1 MTITEA
7 IQSHKEQIARAFGV
21 PAHMLADPDRTA
33 VPRTWSLCMTSE
45 NHSTVGPAG
54 CKFTHAPDKHER
66 VLVVEVPSPVGAPV
80 QVKSLRS
87 TWSAGAAR
95 PDWLEYDPADHIL
108 TIYGVKYSG
117 DLFSG
122 LGLGPVGM
130 SFTILAREDG
140 ALTLCRGPVTAQAG
154 PTVLTDERIEQIW
167 DETVTAD
174 AETFKEVRLRFARA
188 VARNVAALV
197 GQVAVPEGWK
207 LVPVEPTLDMV
218 TKGFE
223 SAPDEFFSPGE
234 DWDTYAAMT
243 GCQKAAHRA
252 RLCYAAMLAAAP
264 VPTAHAAP
272 APAPIQSPSP
282 TECWSV
288 NEEGFSH
295 DSLAELLDN
304 HPKLVAG
311 SRVFV
316 GEAAHPALNRL
327 IDSDD
332 VIDQMGDRADD
343 IAGEYADGYPDV
355 SAEDK
360 AELDTLLAAW
370 IAKSCPPTFYEVKNV
385 RAYVITEQ
393 DISGAQAS
401 TSGERQEGGSRG

>member
-1 MTITEA
+1 MTIAES
-7 IQSHKEQIARAFGV
+7 IQLNKEQIARAFSV
-21 PAHMLADPDRTA
+21 PAHMLADPHRTVA
-33 VPRTWSLCMTSE
+33 PRYWSLCMTSE
-45 NHSTVGPAG
+45 NHGTVGLAG

-66 VLVVEVPSPVGAPV
+66 VLVVEVPAAPGAG
-80 QVKSLRS
+80 S
-87 TWSAGAAR
+87 TAR

-140 ALTLCRGPVTAQAG
+140 SLTLCRGPVAAQAG
-154 PTVLTDERIEQIW
+154 PTVLTDERVERIW

-174 AETFKEVRLRFARA
+174 AETLKEVRMRFARA
-188 VARNVAALV
+188 VARDVAAQA
-197 GQVAVPEGWK
+197 GQVAVPEGFK
-207 LVPVEPTLDMV
+207 LVPVEATLEMV

-223 SAPDEFFSPGE
+223 SAPDEFFSPTAE
-234 DWDTYAAMT
+234 WEAYAAMT

-264 VPTAHAAP
+264 TSPAQASP
-272 APAPIQSPSP
+272 APAQTQPPKP

-295 DSLAELLDN
+295 DSLAELLDC
-304 HPKLVAG
+304 HPELKAG

-316 GEAAHPALNRL
+316 GEAVHPALNRL

-355 SAEDK
+355 SVEDK
-360 AELDTLLAAW
+360 AELDMLLAAW

-393 DISGAQAS
+393 DIPGAQAS
-401 TSGERQEGGSRG
+401 TSGERQEGGAA

>member
-1 MTITEA
+1 MTIAES
-7 IQSHKEQIARAFGV
+7 IQLNKEQVARAFGV

-33 VPRTWSLCMTSE
+33 VPRYWSLCMTSE
-45 NHSTVGPAG
+45 NHGTVGPAG

-66 VLVVEVPSPVGAPV
+66 VLVVEVPTA
-80 QVKSLRS
+80 
-87 TWSAGAAR
+87 AGAGST
-95 PDWLEYDPADHIL
+95 PHPNWLDYDPAKDIL

-117 DLFSG
+117 ELFSG

-140 ALTLCRGPVTAQAG
+140 ALTLCRGPVAAQA
-154 PTVLTDERIEQIW
+154 
-167 DETVTAD
+167 
-174 AETFKEVRLRFARA
+174 
-188 VARNVAALV
+188 
-197 GQVAVPEGWK
+197 GQVAVPEGFK
-207 LVPVEPTLDMV
+207 LVPVEPTLEMV

-223 SAPDEFFSPGE
+223 SAPDECFSPTAE
-234 DWDTYAAMT
+234 WEAYAAMT

-252 RLCYAAMLAAAP
+252 RLCYAAMLAT
-264 VPTAHAAP
+264 VPTSPAQASP
-272 APAPIQSPSP
+272 APAQTQPPSP

-288 NEEGFSH
+288 SDEGFSH

-304 HPKLVAG
+304 HPELEAG

-332 VIDQMGDRADD
+332 VIVQMGDRADD

-360 AELDTLLAAW
+360 AELDALLAAW
-370 IAKSCPPTFYEVKNV
+370 IEKACPPTFYEVKNV

-393 DISGAQAS
+393 DISGAQVS
-401 TSGERQEGGSRG
+401 TSGQRQEGGRS